1 VYSLRADLNEKL
13 EDLAGALADYSKAID
28 LNPYY
33 SDLYS
38 YRAAIREKLGD
49 PIGAKADLDKFNELE
64 DE

>member
-1 VYSLRADLNEKL
+1 MYSLRADLKEKL
-13 EDLAGALADYSKAID
+13 ADMPGALEDYTKAID

-38 YRAAIREKLGD
+38 YRAAVREKLGD
-49 PIGAKADLDKFNELE
+49 NHGAKADMDRFNELE

>member
-1 VYSLRADLNEKL
+1 
-13 EDLAGALADYSKAID
+13 